1 MTNTI
6 EKLMSFIKAAQ
17 TSRKYLP
24 NVASNHRTPLKLI
37 DPELNADEGE
47 SIDTFKNNLDQI
59 FAVFYSKNQSR
70 YSASSIEIYK
80 RRVRT
85 LLSDFENYGGDT
97 SKMTAW
103 NREIITRK
111 KTKKEPEGN
120 KHEVASN
127 QIEDDTARSGESVS
141 RFEMPLSNS
150 NGKIIIIIP
159 AASSFADIQIVED
172 YVRFIKKTKLG
183 YNAGNN
189 SQQEESQNNNDLNS

>member
-6 EKLMSFIKAAQ
+6 EKLMSFIKAAE

-37 DPELNADEGE
+37 DPELNVDEGE
-47 SIDTFKNNLDQI
+47 SIDTFKSNLDQI
-59 FAVFYSKNQSR
+59 FAVFYSKNQSK

-97 SKMTAW
+97 SKMAAW

-111 KTKKEPEGN
+111 RTKKESEGN
-120 KHEVASN
+120 KREVAFN
-127 QIEDDTARSGESVS
+127 QTEEEVVRSGESVS
-141 RFEMPLSNS
+141 RFEMPLSK
-150 NGKIIIIIP
+150 GKAIIIIP
-159 AASSFADIQIVED
+159 ADSNLADIQIIED
-172 YVRFIKKTKLG
+172 YIGFIKKTKPG

-189 SQQEESQNNNDLNS
+189 SQQEESQNNNDLNK